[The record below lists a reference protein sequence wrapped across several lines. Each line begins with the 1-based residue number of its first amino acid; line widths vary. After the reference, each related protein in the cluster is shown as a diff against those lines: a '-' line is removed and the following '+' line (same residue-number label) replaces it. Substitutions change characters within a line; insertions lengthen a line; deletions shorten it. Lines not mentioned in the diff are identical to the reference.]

1 MSQLQAFHYM
11 FHPICTGRGGAFGPQ
26 LRSSTPRQAGGHW
39 TVMGMEAEKSMGYLL
54 ANGKSPFL
62 MGKPSEN
69 HGKMVIYIYIFFI
82 YLYGKSPFSMGK
94 CTISTGPF
102 SIANC

>member
-1 MSQLQAFHYM
+1 M

-69 HGKMVIYIYIFFI
+69 HGKMVIYIYIYFLFI
-82 YLYGKSPFSMGK
+82 YIENHHFRCVNTLFRQGHFQ
-94 CTISTGPF
+94 
-102 SIANC
+102 